1 MEKTNTEIKQ
11 IEDMA
16 IYEYLKMK
24 VTTRLFGNINTLDVD
39 HIIQADVKYDHN
51 TSKFENWKKAKCVI
65 MDEVENS
72 PFYNFN
78 GNSPFYKPVNPI
90 ILHKLLDY
98 YFGDTNGGGALE
110 ELGWDII

>member
-1 MEKTNTEIKQ
+1 MEKENRVK

-16 IYEYLKMK
+16 QFEYLKTMI
-24 VTTRLFGNINTLDVD
+24 TTRLFGNINTLDVD
-39 HIIQADVKYDHN
+39 HVIPADVKHDHN
-51 TSKFENWKKAKCVI
+51 TSKFENWKKVKWVI

-72 PFYNFN
+72 PFYE
-78 GNSPFYKPVNPI
+78 SINPI

-98 YFGDTNGGGALE
+98 YFGDRLAPSTRIKFLNGGGALE